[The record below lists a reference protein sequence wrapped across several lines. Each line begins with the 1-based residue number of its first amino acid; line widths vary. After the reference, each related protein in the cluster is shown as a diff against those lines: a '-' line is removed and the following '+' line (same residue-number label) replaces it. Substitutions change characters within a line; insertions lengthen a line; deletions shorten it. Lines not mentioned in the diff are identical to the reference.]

1 MTAMLDP
8 EVTLQGGMAIALQI
22 RTQVRDLIAAGALA
36 TGEQLPTVRSLA
48 VELAVNPAAVREA
61 YTELEQEGF
70 LTSGEGSGTFVAALP
85 PESGGKASFRDEVE
99 RLCMTCLSEAARY
112 GYTSADVV
120 NLMQNLALGG
130 TPT

>member
-8 EVTLQGGMAIALQI
+8 EVTLQGGMAIARQI

-48 VELAVNPAAVREA
+48 VELAVNPTAVREA

-85 PESGGKASFRDEVE
+85 QESKASFRDEVE

-120 NLMQNLALGG
+120 NLMQNLAQGG